1 MNIGQAA
8 KASGISAKMIRHYEA
23 IGLIPKA
30 TRGTSGYRTFQPADI
45 HLLRFANRARAVGF
59 ATSEIK
65 QLLSLWQDRQRPARE
80 VRRLAQNHLTDLES
94 RIERLRVIAG
104 SLSHLIDHCRGDE
117 RPECPILDALAD
129 EHADTSK
136 QGATQRDAS
145 RRKPPQRSVAK
156 ASGKSGSV
164 AGARRVR
171 DSR

>member
-30 TRGTSGYRTFQPADI
+30 ARGTSGYRNYQPADI
-45 HLLRFANRARAVGF
+45 HRLRFAMRARAVGF

-80 VRRLAQNHLTDLES
+80 VRRLAQNHLTDLQS
-94 RIERLRVIAG
+94 RIAQLEVIAG
-104 SLSHLIDHCRGDE
+104 GLSHLIDHCRGDE
-117 RPECPILDALAD
+117 RPECPILGALAD

-136 QGATQRDAS
+136 RVATQGDTS
-145 RRKPPQRSVAK
+145 RRKPPQRSVTI
-156 ASGKSGSV
+156 ASGTSGSG
-164 AGARRVR
+164 AGSKRVH

>member
-30 TRGTSGYRTFQPADI
+30 ARGTSGYRNYQPADVQ
-45 HLLRFANRARAVGF
+45 LLRFASRARAVGF
-59 ATSEIK
+59 ATSEIR

-80 VRRLAQNHLTDLES
+80 VRRLAQNHLTDLQS
-94 RIERLRVIAG
+94 RIEELKVIAV

-129 EHADTSK
+129 GRADTSK

-145 RRKPPQRSVAK
+145 RRKPPQRSVAI
-156 ASGKSGSV
+156 ASGKSGSG
-164 AGARRVR
+164 AGSKRVC
-171 DSR
+171 DSP